1 MNYGTIQ
8 CKLFLFMYIMFAV
21 QHPKL
26 HDGREQL
33 RQYNVFKNRPSKN
46 SGRQPL
52 KNLKTI

>member
-33 RQYNVFKNRPSKN
+33 RQYNVFKNGPSKN

>member
-1 MNYGTIQ
+1 
-8 CKLFLFMYIMFAV
+8 MYIMFAV

-33 RQYNVFKNRPSKN
+33 RQYNVFKNGPSKN
-46 SGRQPL
+46 SGRQAL